1 MSQNSTTYH
10 EHFMRRCFQLAMLG
24 ESYTAPNPM
33 VGAVMVHEN
42 RIIGE
47 GYHTHF
53 GAAHAEVNCINSVQE
68 SDKKYIA
75 AATLYVSLEPCAH
88 HGKTPP
94 CADLILQQNIPK
106 VVISVP
112 DNFGAVN
119 GKGIERLRANGIE
132 VIVGILEAEGKEL
145 IKHFLHYNQYQQPY
159 ITLKYAQTSDGFIG
173 IKQRRVQISNELSNR
188 YVHHLRAAHQG
199 ILVGKNTI
207 ITDNPSLD
215 VRYWN
220 GKNPVRI
227 VLGNDKNIP
236 SHYSILNKKAE
247 TVFLAA
253 DTKKLAIDEVL
264 QQLHSHSIQSVL
276 VEGGASVLQQF
287 IKGNFWN
294 EAHIITSNQPLHS
307 ILEGIPQNALKAPEL
322 VGQTTS
328 VLNVE
333 NNTIQII
340 KNTHAVSFT

>member
-1 MSQNSTTYH
+1 
-10 EHFMRRCFQLAMLG
+10 MRVETETASFTLPPQRALFVPADLMHQVSMPGPVAMRALFIH
-24 ESYTAPNPM
+24 P
-33 VGAVMVHEN
+33 
-42 RIIGE
+42 
-47 GYHTHF
+47 
-53 GAAHAEVNCINSVQE
+53 
-68 SDKKYIA
+68 DA
-75 AATLYVSLEPCAH
+75 AADIPLGAIVVGPLLRA
-88 HGKTPP
+88 
-94 CADLILQQNIPK
+94 LILRLAESVDRAMIGAQQVLISRDVPEAAR
-106 VVISVP
+106 VIA
-112 DNFGAVN
+112 DAI
-119 GKGIERLRANGIE
+119 GIERLRANGIE

-145 IKHFLHYNQYQQPY
+145 IKHFLHYNQFQQPY